1 MRLFTFSLGLA
12 LILALSAGAGGAA
25 AKTVWL
31 CKPGLAANPCGR
43 SLTTTVVRADGTQR
57 TEHASRPRKPKIDCF
72 YVYPTVSGQDR
83 INATRTAEPEEK
95 AVAEQQAARFSQT
108 CRVFAPVYRQ
118 LTLRTIA
125 GEIPASAAAKAYG
138 DVRSA
143 WRDYLRNHNNG
154 RGVVLIGHSQGTYI
168 LRQLA
173 RDVIDRR
180 PNVRRRLVSALLLG
194 GNVLVKKGRD
204 SGGDFRNIPACR
216 AARQTGCVIGYS
228 AFYDTPPADS
238 RFGRATDRVGIE
250 ADPETEEVLCTNP
263 AALGGG
269 AGGLDPYFD
278 TTPFPGP
285 LGAVTDRPPA
295 SVSTRWVSMPGLYRA
310 RCRRE
315 GGAAWL
321 GVTPAAG
328 DPRPLVS
335 ERIGA
340 GWGLHLYDV
349 NLPLGNLVGVVRRQ
363 AKAYLSGSSG

>member
-1 MRLFTFSLGLA
+1 VRLFTFFLGLA
-12 LILALSAGAGGAA
+12 LILALSAGAGSAA

-43 SLTTTVVRADGTQR
+43 SLTTTVVQADGTQR
-57 TEHASRPRKPKIDCF
+57 TEHATRPRKPKIDCF

-83 INATRTAEPEEK
+83 INATKTAEPEEK

-118 LTLRTIA
+118 LTLRAIF

-154 RGVVLIGHSQGTYI
+154 RGVVLIGHSQGTYM

-180 PNVRRRLVSALLLG
+180 PKVRRRLVSALLLG

-204 SGGDFRNIPACR
+204 SGGDFRDIPACR
-216 AARQTGCVIGYS
+216 AARQTGCVVGYS
-228 AFYDTPPADS
+228 AFYGTPPADS
-238 RFGRATDRVGIE
+238 RFGRATDRLGIE
-250 ADPETEEVLCTNP
+250 PDPDTEEVLCTNP
-263 AALGGG
+263 AALG
-269 AGGLDPYFD
+269 AGSGELDPYFA
-278 TTPFPGP
+278 TAPFPGP

-295 SVSTRWVSMPGLYRA
+295 SVSTRWVSVPRLYRA

-315 GGAAWL
+315 GGAVWL

-335 ERIGA
+335 ERIGP

-349 NLPLGNLVGVVRRQ
+349 NLALGNLVAVVRRQ
-363 AKAYLSGSSG
+363 AKAYLRG